1 MEIAPTRTV
10 SSDRTQLRFIGLLA
24 AWTVLLSLVA
34 FLSAFA
40 QADPGFI
47 PIWPATGIGLAL
59 LWHHGARYWPAVFV
73 ANTISSM
80 VVGTPL
86 IAASGVGVLEVL
98 IALTALRLLR
108 RWNVH
113 LSLPD
118 MRQFTAFVAA
128 LLVASSIAS
137 PLSALRRSFR
147 FQFPPPRALAAG
159 VEYFLSA
166 AFSFLIFTPLVLAW
180 SHENFP
186 HAARRWLFLASMGVL
201 AIAGWCVLSVA
212 PALQDRLL
220 FLLLPVVVICAVVA
234 GIGGASAACV
244 VLTMVLNVMAH
255 TPASISE
262 TLLRSFFV
270 LTAALTGYLIAVMF
284 RERER
289 AAAQMAYR
297 AQRDPLT
304 GLINRYE
311 FDNRVNAV
319 LRDAPAAHA
328 LMYLDLDQFKLINDT
343 CGHLAGDDM
352 LRQLSTAIAKT
363 LPADAALARLGGDE
377 FACLL
382 PGATPEGL
390 DEVASRLHDA
400 VRRFEF
406 PVGDLRFN
414 VGVSIGTTFLSADD
428 RSADEVLARADVACY
443 AAKDQGRNRTHA
455 YTSSDADAHGWHSDL
470 QKISQLQA
478 QLARGQF
485 QLYAQQI
492 VSIDD
497 AAPRTDVYEILL
509 RHADPDSDLPIGNV
523 FESARRYGLTA
534 RVDRWVLEQAALF
547 LHAHAATGL
556 RLSVN
561 VSAATLESDGFR
573 EFVIALPDRHRFAAR
588 QLMLEITEAFAVRNL
603 TGAVETLVALRT
615 RGIDICL
622 DDFGSGVASFGY
634 LGDLPV
640 SIVKIDGR
648 FVRDLRTDPA
658 AEIVIG
664 SLARIAALR
673 GIRCVAEWVEDLDLI
688 PRLRKLGVS
697 DAQGFAIHSPAPLAS
712 IVARVR
718 SNGAAE
724 SFPA

>member
-1 MEIAPTRTV
+1 MEIVPTRTV
-10 SSDRTQLRFIGLLA
+10 RSDRMQLRFIGLLA

-47 PIWPATGIGLAL
+47 PIWPSTGIGLAL

-73 ANTISSM
+73 SNTISSM
-80 VVGTPL
+80 VVGTPML
-86 IAASGVGVLEVL
+86 AASGIGVLEVL
-98 IALTALRLLR
+98 IAVTALRLLR

-128 LLVASSIAS
+128 LLVASSMAI
-137 PLSALRRSFR
+137 PLYALRMNFL
-147 FQFPPPRALAAG
+147 FQFSPARALAAG
-159 VEYFLSA
+159 TEYFLSA

-186 HAARRWLFLASMGVL
+186 HAGRRWLFLASMCVL
-201 AIAGWCVLSVA
+201 AIAGWGVLSVA

-220 FLLLPVVVICAVVA
+220 FLLLPIVVVCAVVA

-244 VLTMVLNVMAH
+244 VLTMVLNVMAQ
-255 TPASISE
+255 TATSITE

-289 AAAQMAYR
+289 AATQMTFR
-297 AQRDPLT
+297 AQHDALT

-311 FDNRVNAV
+311 FDNRVNAL
-319 LRDAPAAHA
+319 LRDAPTTHA
-328 LMYLDLDQFKLINDT
+328 LMYLDLDHFKLINDT

-352 LRQLSTAIAKT
+352 LRQLATVIGKAM
-363 LPADAALARLGGDE
+363 PVDAALARLGGDE

-382 PGATPEGL
+382 PGATAEGL
-390 DEVASRLHDA
+390 DAVARSLHDA

-414 VGVSIGTTFLSADD
+414 VGVSIGTTFLTAGD
-428 RSADEVLARADVACY
+428 RSADEALARADVACY

-455 YTSSDADAHGWHSDL
+455 YSTSDADAHGWHSDL

-478 QLARGQF
+478 QLAAGQF

-492 VSIDD
+492 VSIEV
-497 AAPRTDVYEILL
+497 AAPRAHVYEILL
-509 RHADPDSDLPIGNV
+509 RHADPDSALPIGNV
-523 FESARRYGLTA
+523 LESARRYGLTA
-534 RVDRWVLEQAALF
+534 RVDRWVLEQSAHF
-547 LHAHAATGL
+547 LSAHAATGL

-573 EFVIALPDRHRFAAR
+573 EFVLGLPDRYGFAAR
-588 QLMLEITEAFAVRNL
+588 QLMLEITESLAVRNL
-603 TGAVETLVALRT
+603 TGAVETLVALRR

-648 FVRDLRTDPA
+648 FVRDLSTDPA
-658 AEIVIG
+658 AEVVIG

-673 GIRCVAEWVEDLDLI
+673 GIRCVAEWVEDLELI
-688 PRLRKLGVS
+688 PRLRMLGVS
-697 DAQGFAIHSPAPLAS
+697 DAQGYAIHKPAPLAS
-712 IVARVR
+712 IVARVA
-718 SNGAAE
+718 GKAAATAL
-724 SFPA
+724 PA